1 MYRVLGLLLMAMLGG
16 CALHT
21 ATSGGVAVTGA
32 AAAAEPR
39 FSAAER
45 RDLHDYFA
53 TKTQRTSPAP
63 ARRETL
69 SPDTRGQPLPAA
81 LERRWPRLPRGY
93 LRAIVGADV
102 LLIKRDT
109 RQVVDGVYGVVP

>member
-1 MYRVLGLLLMAMLGG
+1 MYRVVGLLLMAMLGG

-21 ATSGGVAVTGA
+21 ATSGGVAVTGTP
-32 AAAAEPR
+32 AAEPR

-45 RDLHDYFA
+45 RDLHNYFA
-53 TKTQRTSPAP
+53 TKTKRTSP

-69 SPDTRGQPLPAA
+69 SSDTRGQALPAA

-93 LRAIVGADV
+93 ARVIVGADV